1 MELAVWDYDRLG
13 PSELL
18 GSVVIGW
25 NEKSNETTLSRVSAA
40 THWQQMLENPR
51 RPIVYWHQ
59 LKVKLQPAFPVKT
72 LCPFFVQCILLYSGF
87 YSISCGFI
95 SASSW
100 HTVNSKHAALTLLYL
115 GNRIFEV
122 WFQTF
127 LIVLTSSESVLSLWW
142 PTMTGDLYKSQF

>member
-1 MELAVWDYDRLG
+1 MTCAKFKDLYKRSDLNLQKQGDKRNNMQNSKQPERKRQTIMFQHLRMELAVWDYDRLG

-59 LKVKLQPAFPVKT
+59 LKVKLQPALPVKT

-87 YSISCGFI
+87 LFHVVSF
-95 SASSW
+95 
-100 HTVNSKHAALTLLYL
+100 LLPHDT
-115 GNRIFEV
+115 R
-122 WFQTF
+122 
-127 LIVLTSSESVLSLWW
+127 
-142 PTMTGDLYKSQF
+142 